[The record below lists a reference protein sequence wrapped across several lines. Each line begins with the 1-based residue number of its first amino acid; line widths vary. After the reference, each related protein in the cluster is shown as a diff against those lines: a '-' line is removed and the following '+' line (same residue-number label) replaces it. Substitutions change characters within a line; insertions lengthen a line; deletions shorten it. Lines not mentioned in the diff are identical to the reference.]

1 MRTFSSITS
10 RRPFTLLGV
19 LLALLVIV
27 AFVLVALNASA
38 ANATSKQTVVVA
50 SRDLQPRVPITA
62 NSLSTLQIPTGTWAD
77 YFTSQAQL
85 VGMVPLVTIG
95 SGRVITANEVARPN
109 QALGDR

>member
-1 MRTFSSITS
+1 M
-10 RRPFTLLGV
+10 LGV

-85 VGMVPLVTIG
+85 VGMVPLVDDAMNAQRAVWAAFKRAFAEPRAGG
-95 SGRVITANEVARPN
+95 SPFS
-109 QALGDR
+109 AL